1 MNEPEPLG
9 LNCSEGGRWGF
20 VRRVL
25 AVAFNAG
32 GCTGEFRGDATAPA
46 IESPRCLL
54 K

>member
-25 AVAFNAG
+25 AFSAG
-32 GCTGEFRGDATAPA
+32 GCTGEFMGDATAPA
-46 IESPRCLL
+46 IESPRLLL

>member
-9 LNCSEGGRWGF
+9 LNCSEGGRSGF
-20 VRRVL
+20 IRRVL
-25 AVAFNAG
+25 TVAFTAG
-32 GCTGEFRGDATAPA
+32 GPGEFRGDATAPT